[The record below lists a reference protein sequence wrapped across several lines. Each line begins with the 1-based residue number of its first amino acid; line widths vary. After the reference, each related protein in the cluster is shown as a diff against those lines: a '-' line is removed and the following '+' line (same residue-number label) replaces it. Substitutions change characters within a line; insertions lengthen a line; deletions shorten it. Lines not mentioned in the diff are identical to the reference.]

1 MNISEL
7 VAGKLPEIK
16 KLLFNEEPVAEAFED
31 AKLVDGTIV
40 RYEVLEVGANL
51 SVIGEDGE
59 VVAAPDGTHEL
70 ESGVVVR
77 TEGGVIVE
85 VMEPEAAPEEVEEE
99 VEEEAKEEK
108 EEEMAAE
115 ETTEEAPAFDADKF
129 KEDILGAV
137 SNLVKSEIDA
147 AAFASAKK
155 VDEVTEAVCLVTD
168 IVEKMAATPKE
179 APTKKVANPF
189 SKGTSGEDLVEKMR
203 KALNK

>member
-70 ESGVVVR
+70 ESGVIVR

-99 VEEEAKEEK
+99 AKEEK

-115 ETTEEAPAFDADKF
+115 ETTEEVPAFDADKF

-155 VDEVTEAVCLVTD
+155 VDEVTEAVSLVTD